1 MELAKNKASGKLFVV
16 LDDTGGPTLLVITPE
31 GKKRSL
37 ERRLF
42 ELIEMTDPAEAL
54 SKQKLTKSQVD
65 LYLEYLDE

>member
-16 LDDTGGPTLLVITPE
+16 LDDTGGPNLLVITPE